1 MREHGHEVCTAR
13 IARATVLQRGVGN
26 LLAPVPREPMEGVQG
41 REHLPAPAREEQRQG
56 VRGCPLRA
64 GVDGVNGNHNGLAKL
79 RGKAVWSNIG
89 TQDVRQR
96 RENRNVIVQAPL
108 CSPFLCRRL
117 RRCARAQLAAAGG
130 RRERSHCRRTL
141 QLDGGGKGNLGP
153 AQPAGE
159 RCRAAEPKR
168 VSAQRSKHCVA
179 HASTLEVDLVRAV
192 RGSTFS
198 NNNSF
203 DEFFGVHFVGSD

>member
-1 MREHGHEVCTAR
+1 MHGTHSTSHSTSAGGRESTSTSTTGAHGRSAG
-13 IARATVLQRGVGN
+13 ARASASTSARG
-26 LLAPVPREPMEGVQG
+26 AKARSEG
-41 REHLPAPAREEQRQG
+41 L
-56 VRGCPLRA
+56 PLRA
-64 GVDGVNGNHNGLAKL
+64 GVDGVNGNHDGLAKL
-79 RGKAVWSNIG
+79 RRKAVWSNIG
-89 TQDVRQR
+89 TQNVRQR

-203 DEFFGVHFVGSD
+203 DVLEFIL